1 MSRRV
6 RIEVVASSKCGP
18 VGVLLFVVGRTIT
31 TSLNPSRMN
40 YRSFA
45 RPAVA
50 ALAIAAFA
58 ACSKT
63 TVQPAATPASAPA
76 APAPGTTTTTTTM
89 NAPTGGM
96 PAGVTMAMVSQ
107 GDTLFHARNCK
118 NCHGMDAKGATNG
131 PDLTKGTFQHIDG
144 SYNSIV
150 QIITTGVAKTDIKD
164 PSHPNAMPA
173 RGGTRPAPLT
183 DDQIHSIAAYV
194 YSLSH
199 KM

>member
-1 MSRRV
+1 
-6 RIEVVASSKCGP
+6 
-18 VGVLLFVVGRTIT
+18 
-31 TSLNPSRMN
+31 MN

-63 TVQPAATPASAPA
+63 TVQPAATPAP

-89 NAPTGGM
+89 AAPTGGM
-96 PAGVTMAMVSQ
+96 PAGVTMAMVAT
-107 GDTLFHARNCK
+107 GDSIFHARGCR
-118 NCHGMDAKGATNG
+118 NCHGMDAKGAANG

-144 SYNSIV
+144 SYNSMV

-164 PSHPNAMPA
+164 PAHPNAMPA
-173 RGGTRPAPLT
+173 RGGPRPALLT
-183 DDQIHSIAAYV
+183 DDQINAVAAYV
-194 YSLSH
+194 YSLNH